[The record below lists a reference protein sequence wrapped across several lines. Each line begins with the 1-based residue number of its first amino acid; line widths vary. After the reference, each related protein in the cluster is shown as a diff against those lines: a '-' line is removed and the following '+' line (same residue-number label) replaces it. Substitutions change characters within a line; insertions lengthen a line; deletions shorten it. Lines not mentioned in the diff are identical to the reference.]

1 MKKPSPLFCFLL
13 FLFVNETE
21 SRKHPPECSSSCGDS
36 LEIRYPFRLIDDPV
50 TCGDHD
56 FQLYCRD
63 NKTMIN
69 FHAGLYYVK
78 GISYDDHTIHLTD
91 INFADGSCGLPYRSL
106 SMGEIEMDDRY
117 RSVNFSHSYT
127 ISYVRCSSNNTSNL
141 VNESRVPCL
150 NQNSS
155 NVYVN
160 VSWSRLTSYDV
171 PTTCKVIAAVPAYY
185 LEPLPLPEKTSYET
199 VLKMQELGFQMRWS
213 VECRDCRAK
222 GPGCVYKSADTD
234 FLYKCEAEYDYY
246 AELVYI
252 YTVLA
257 AMGLAA
263 LIGFVRFIL
272 LPLVIFAFLLHKYL
286 STRNKNDCRE
296 NSSQIQKPFT
306 QERFNYTDILSM
318 SNNFKDKLGQGC
330 FGTVY
335 KGQLPG
341 DCTIAVKKLETVKVG
356 EEHFIDGVSRNGQIQ
371 HPNLVPILGF
381 CSEGTKH
388 VLVNQYM
395 PNGSLDKY
403 IYSDG
408 GNPGLFSWEK
418 LWEIVMGTGRGI
430 EFLHR
435 SEGGIVHLDIKPQNI
450 LLDGNFRPRISD
462 FGLAKLFPKM
472 HNFMPLYGRSETM
485 GYMAPELM
493 ISRDFKAVSC
503 KSDVYSFGMIMLEMA
518 CGRRHVDVDA
528 INSSKVHFPAWVYE
542 LNERGDL
549 EHENLTESDAVIAR
563 KLFVIGLWC
572 TQTRPSDRPS
582 MTRVLEMLQTN
593 LNDVEMPLKPV
604 LAQYLRET
612 ETEPESN
619 SPKEVLLPETVE
631 RSS

>member
-1 MKKPSPLFCFLL
+1 MKKPAALFCLLL
-13 FLFVNETE
+13 FVSINEIE
-21 SRKHPPECSSSCGDS
+21 SRNDPPECSSSCGDS
-36 LEIRYPFRLIDDPV
+36 LEIRYPFRLTDDPV
-50 TCGDHD
+50 ACGDHD
-56 FQLYCRD
+56 FQLYCR
-63 NKTMIN
+63 NNITMIN

-78 GISYDDHTIHLTD
+78 GISYDDHSIHLAD
-91 INFADGSCGLPYRSL
+91 IDLADGSCGLPYRSL
-106 SMGEIEMDDRY
+106 SMEEIEMDDRY
-117 RSVNFSHSYT
+117 QSVNSSRSYT

-150 NQNSS
+150 SQNSS
-155 NVYVN
+155 DVYVN
-160 VSWSRLTSYDV
+160 VSWPRLTSYDV
-171 PTTCKVIAAVPAYY
+171 PKTCKVIAAVPAYY
-185 LEPLPLPEKTSYET
+185 EEPLPENASYET
-199 VLKMQELGFQMRWS
+199 VLKMQESGFRMRWS

-222 GPGCVYKSADTD
+222 GRGCVYKSADTD

-252 YTVLA
+252 YTALA

-263 LIGFVRFIL
+263 VIGIFRFIL

-286 STRNKNDCRE
+286 STRNKKDGRE
-296 NSSQIQKPFT
+296 NSSQIQQPFT
-306 QERFNYTDILSM
+306 PEMFNYTDILSM

-341 DCTIAVKKLETVKVG
+341 DCTIAVKKLESIKVG
-356 EEHFIDGVSRNGQIQ
+356 EEHFINGVSRNGQIQ

-381 CSEGTKH
+381 CSEGPKH
-388 VLVNQYM
+388 VLVNKYM

-403 IYSDG
+403 IFSDG

-418 LWEIVMGTGRGI
+418 ISEIVMGTARGI
-430 EFLHR
+430 EFLHGR
-435 SEGGIVHLDIKPQNI
+435 SKGDIVHLDIKPQNI

-462 FGLAKLFPKM
+462 FGLAKLYPKM
-472 HNFMPLYGRSETM
+472 HDFMPLYGRSETM

-503 KSDVYSFGMIMLEMA
+503 KADVYSFGMIMLEMA
-518 CGRRHVDVDA
+518 CGRRHVVVDA
-528 INSSKVHFPAWVYE
+528 INSSKVHFPTWVYE

-549 EHENLTESDAVIAR
+549 EFENLTESDAVIAR
-563 KLFVIGLWC
+563 KLFITGLWC
-572 TQTRPSDRPS
+572 TQTHPSDRPS

-593 LNDVEMPLKPV
+593 HSDLEMPPKPV

-612 ETEPESN
+612 KPDSD
-619 SPKEVLLPETVE
+619 SPKEMLLLETVE